1 MSLQVNEYRST
12 MDANTLFYIDD
23 FNFTNYDRTLLKLVC
38 EHNLLTMSRF
48 PKLVLHLFCSEMY
61 SKMYNA
67 AIDKNEDTKMTFVLE
82 SVNEFTHPL
91 PNTQLSPIIVT
102 SEDPKLL
109 HCIQKRLS
117 QISNAAQESPVSHA
131 TKTVDMLREKKKHE
145 EIVNKNVSN
154 EMNRDRNNVYYNY
167 TDGFLKIQQARRTR
181 KNLTTHTLVKPE
193 NKYDRFITIT

>member
-12 MDANTLFYIDD
+12 MDASTLFYIDD

-38 EHNLLTMSRF
+38 EHNLLTMTRF
-48 PKLVLHLFCSEMY
+48 PKLVLHLFRSEMY

-67 AIDKNEDTKMTFVLE
+67 AIDKNEDNKMTYVLE
-82 SVNEFTHPL
+82 SVNEFIHPL
-91 PNTQLSPIIVT
+91 PNTQPSPIIVT

-117 QISNAAQESPVSHA
+117 QISNTAQESHVSHA
-131 TKTVDMLREKKKHE
+131 TKTVDALREKHE

-154 EMNRDRNNVYYNY
+154 EMNRDSSNVYYNY
-167 TDGFLKIQQARRTR
+167 TDGFLEIQQARRTR
-181 KNLTTHTLVKPE
+181 KNLSTHTLVKPGI
-193 NKYDRFITIT
+193 KYDRFISIT